1 MHFHRLA
8 VFLSFFIF
16 LVSSGCTQSTGTKT
30 INSSLVQAQ
39 YTEPSTVYVYRKTEF
54 AGSIALMFIEL
65 NNAEVGVLGMGELV
79 SATLS
84 DGLNFL
90 SVYSDMNQRGY
101 DLRLEL
107 TSDQPKYVVASYQDQ
122 RLLKEVSFADW
133 WAAVSADVLRWS

>member
-1 MHFHRLA
+1 MNFHRLA
-8 VFLSFFIF
+8 VFLSFFVF
-16 LVSSGCTQSTGTKT
+16 LVSSACTQSTGTKA
-30 INSSLVQAQ
+30 INSRLAQAK
-39 YTEPSTVYVYRKTEF
+39 YTERSTVYVYRKTEF

-65 NNAEVGVLGMGELV
+65 NNVEVGVLGMGELV

-90 SVYSDMNQRGY
+90 SVYSDMNQRSY

-107 TSDQPKYVVASYQDQ
+107 TSDQPRYVIASYQDQ

-133 WAAVSADVLRWS
+133 WAEVSPDVPPN